1 MGIPETLVFYTIF
14 GLATAVAAQV
24 NDRHRPWAER
34 VFRVVSAVLFWPVYV
49 PILLGPRDTAA
60 AVPGMPGAVE
70 TPEPTDEM
78 ALAIAQVETELDRAL
93 TSLDGWAE
101 EALARETVRLDELK
115 GAWKSQAARI
125 RELDRLLAR
134 PEFHT
139 QSATEP
145 KADASTAA
153 SADRGS
159 PRAGDRLR
167 QSEQARQG
175 HLNRLREVRRQAH
188 DDLLATLA
196 WVRELVTM
204 IHLAKFTGAPASR
217 AEELVAQIAA
227 AVEGL
232 SEVTAWSEEP
242 HRVAM

>member
-1 MGIPETLVFYTIF
+1 MGIPETLVFYSMF
-14 GLATAVAAQV
+14 GLAVAVAAQV
-24 NDRHRPWAER
+24 NDRHRPWGER
-34 VFRVVSAVLFWPVYV
+34 LFRAVSAVLFWPLYV
-49 PILLGPRDTAA
+49 PILLAPRETAT
-60 AVPGMPGAVE
+60 AVPGMAGAVE

-78 ALAIAQVETELDRAL
+78 ALAIAQVETELDTAL

-139 QSATEP
+139 QPVTEP
-145 KADASTAA
+145 QGATSADTAA
-153 SADRGS
+153 

-175 HLNRLREVRRQAH
+175 HLNRLREVRHQAH

-232 SEVTAWSEEP
+232 SEVTAWGEEP